1 MLATDIK
8 IADLILFDDKHIVAL
23 NKLATLPSQPD
34 QTGDASLIELAEVH
48 FGQKLHLIHRLDRPA
63 SGVMLLAKH
72 TEAAAAFSHLFQ
84 AQRCTKIYWAIVSE
98 RPPAER
104 GVLVHFLKKIN
115 SNKTISQNEAAEG
128 FERAELS
135 YVLRGVSD
143 RYFLLEIQLQ
153 TGRFHQI
160 RAQLAAIG
168 CPIKGD
174 VKYGARRANADR
186 GISLHARQLEF
197 KHPLKRKPIVIEA
210 PTPDDALWKALSTVS
225 NKE

>member
-23 NKLATLPSQPD
+23 NKPATLPSQPD
-34 QTGDASLIELAEVH
+34 QTGDASLIALAEAH
-48 FGQKLHLIHRLDRPA
+48 FGQKLHLINRLDRPA
-63 SGVMLLAKH
+63 SGLMLLAKH
-72 TEAAAAFSHLFQ
+72 AEAAAAFSRLFQ
-84 AQRCTKIYWAIVSE
+84 TQRCTKIYWAIVSE
-98 RPPAER
+98 RPPAEQ
-104 GVLVHFLKKIN
+104 GELVHYLKKIN
-115 SNKTISQNEAAEG
+115 SNKTISQLEAAEG

-135 YVLRGVSD
+135 YILRGVSE

-186 GISLHARQLEF
+186 SISLHAHSLEL
-197 KHPLKRKPIVIEA
+197 KHPLKRKQIVIEA
-210 PTPDDALWKALSTVS
+210 PAPDDALWNVLKNDKS
-225 NKE
+225 